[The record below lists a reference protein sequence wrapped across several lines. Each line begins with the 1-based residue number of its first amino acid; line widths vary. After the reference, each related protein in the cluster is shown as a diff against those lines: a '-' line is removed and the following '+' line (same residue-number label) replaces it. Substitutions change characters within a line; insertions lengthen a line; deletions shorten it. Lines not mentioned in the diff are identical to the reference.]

1 MHQHYPTAL
10 DQHEINIQLY
20 TQEKA
25 ETIRCLVEMRDLEH
39 ASEVV
44 TIEFATQ
51 ILSPQPSLQTT
62 NYLI

>member
-1 MHQHYPTAL
+1 MHQHYPTTH
-10 DQHEINIQLY
+10 DQHEIKHEINIQLY

-44 TIEFATQ
+44 TV
-51 ILSPQPSLQTT
+51 
-62 NYLI
+62 

>member
-1 MHQHYPTAL
+1 MYQHYPTAH

-20 TQEKA
+20 TQEKV

-44 TIEFATQ
+44 TV
-51 ILSPQPSLQTT
+51 
-62 NYLI
+62 